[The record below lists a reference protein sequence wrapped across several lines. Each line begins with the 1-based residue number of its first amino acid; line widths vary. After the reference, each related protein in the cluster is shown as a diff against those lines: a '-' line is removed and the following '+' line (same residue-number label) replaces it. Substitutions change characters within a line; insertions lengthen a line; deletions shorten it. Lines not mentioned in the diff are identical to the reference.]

1 MKYTVKIPKSRLT
14 APIDFGEVIA
24 TRRALGV
31 ALEYEEYGF
40 MQTDGEVVVFDAYSA
55 AHRYA
60 PLDIKSGVIA
70 FPFRLSCETDAGE
83 RVAYCGLRF
92 SETPVTEWKP
102 IIPEAL
108 LPLLAT
114 DKDAGAVPI
123 SSGVC
128 CISSM
133 DAYDEYRM
141 HIKDEVHPLSG
152 QIVLDGQIH
161 TEVEL
166 FGYKFAVFS
175 TGWGDGRYRCYAGMT
190 ESGDVASVII
200 DFGMIEY
207 GAPDDGETVEIETE
221 GDGLYIADPNKSEPQ
236 NNIDRW
242 TRAIEAATTPI
253 ARFTAYSRRG

>member
-14 APIDFGEVIA
+14 APIDFGDVIA

-31 ALEYEEYGF
+31 ALDYEEYGF
-40 MQTDGEVVVFDAYSA
+40 IQTDGEVVVFDAYSA

-92 SETPVTEWKP
+92 SETAVTEWKP

-108 LPLLAT
+108 IPLLAT
-114 DKDAGAVPI
+114 NKDAGAIPI

-128 CISSM
+128 CISSA
-133 DAYDEYRM
+133 DAYEEYRM

-190 ESGDVASVII
+190 ESGEVAYVII

-207 GAPDDGETVEIETE
+207 PHDDKETVSVQVET
-221 GDGLYIADPNKSEPQ
+221 DDKLYFYDP
-236 NNIDRW
+236 
-242 TRAIEAATTPI
+242 
-253 ARFTAYSRRG
+253 